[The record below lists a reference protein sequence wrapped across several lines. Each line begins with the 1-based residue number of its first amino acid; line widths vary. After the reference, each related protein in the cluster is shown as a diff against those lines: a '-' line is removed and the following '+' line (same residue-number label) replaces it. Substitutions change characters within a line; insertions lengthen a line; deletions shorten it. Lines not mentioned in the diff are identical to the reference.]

1 MNLVRD
7 SSGENFLCSFT
18 HSGERMSRG
27 CGKCK
32 SCHVGGRYNATE
44 SVTFRRNRREVSSLL
59 ERPECAG
66 RCPESLRRLHGANVA
81 KRRHGTAL
89 PETVHGH
96 RKTSCALPH
105 DTAYLVIRKR
115 EITWFSPLLSRF
127 CLAWSGSESITK
139 AKPQNGEK
147 RLNLGVNEMLYH

>member
-66 RCPESLRRLHGANVA
+66 RYPESKKAPRR
-81 KRRHGTAL
+81 KRRQGTAL
-89 PETVHGH
+89 PETIHGH
-96 RKTSCALPH
+96 RKTSCALPY

-127 CLAWSGSESITK
+127 CL
-139 AKPQNGEK
+139 
-147 RLNLGVNEMLYH
+147 